1 MSGVF
6 GCWRIDGRP
15 LDPQILRHCLIQISP
30 QGSQRIY
37 SWTDGAVAL
46 GCKEP
51 PRSVELNDACG
62 ATHETACVFDGRLDN
77 RDDLIRS
84 LAGYP
89 RVAAAC
95 HDRELVLAAYQQFGE
110 RFVEHLDGDFV
121 VALFDC
127 AAKRLLIGRDRLG
140 LRPLCYARSENAFLF
155 ASEAKALLAFPGI
168 SAEVDEIML
177 ADSVLY
183 YQAADSETRT
193 FFAGIHSLPPG
204 HQLTVTPD
212 AMTARRYFEFD
223 TTRQI
228 RLPTFDSYAGAFHEV
243 FVAAVA
249 RRLRCARPV
258 AISVSGGLDSAYI
271 FSVAHRALRDGKAAC
286 PAVEGFNYAGIP
298 GAASEEERFVAAL
311 EEATGARIHRVPQR
325 SGFIECAGDEVW
337 QSESPIVE
345 GLSSQAQALL
355 GRIREVGAGR
365 FMTGHWGDQLL
376 FDSDYLVDLVRSGGW
391 AAAGRHSRGWRVGVS
406 ELTGRLVKD
415 SAARYLPARLLNSAR
430 RIRQRQGGVWDAPWF
445 TPRFRKVLRERA
457 SCSSGEHRRGTSHA
471 RAIHRQ
477 SRLGY
482 HVRCMEWNTR
492 VAAMHGLDV
501 AFPYLDRDLIQFLMN
516 IPGEIQSHDGVP
528 RGLMRRAM
536 RGVVPDVIVDRR
548 SKGEFTHLINKSID
562 EDFAAIAEL
571 LGPSALSVQRG
582 FLDGPVLWKLLPE
595 WRHSIR
601 GAQDAVLSNRVID
614 LCGLEMLL
622 RRFFWNS
629 AAAPSR
635 LEAGVATC

>member
-6 GCWRIDGRP
+6 GCWRTDGRP

-30 QGSQRIY
+30 QGAQRIF

-46 GCKEP
+46 GSKEP
-51 PRSVELNDACG
+51 SSSFDQDDG
-62 ATHETACVFDGRLDN
+62 SGDTACVFDGRLDN
-77 RDDLIRS
+77 RGDLIRS
-84 LAGYP
+84 LAAYP
-89 RVAAAC
+89 RVAPDCA
-95 HDRELVLAAYQQFGE
+95 DRELVAAAYQRFGE

-121 VALFDC
+121 VALFDR

-140 LRPLCYARSENAFLF
+140 LRPLSYTRSNNAFLF

-168 SAEVDEIML
+168 RAEVDEIML

-183 YQAADSETRT
+183 YQAADSQTRT
-193 FFAGIHSLPPG
+193 LFAGIQSLPPG
-204 HQLTVTPD
+204 HQLTVTRD
-212 AMTARRYFEFD
+212 TMTVRRYFDFD

-243 FVAAVA
+243 FVTAVT
-249 RRLRCARPV
+249 RRLRSARPV

-271 FSVAHRALRDGKAAC
+271 FSVAHRALREGKVDC
-286 PAVEGFNYAGIP
+286 PAVEGFNYAGIS
-298 GAASEEERFVAAL
+298 GAPSEEERFVAAL

-345 GLSSQAQALL
+345 GLSSQAQAVL

-365 FMTGHWGDQLL
+365 FITGHWGDQLL

-391 AAAGRHSRGWRVGVS
+391 AAARRHSRGWRVGVS
-406 ELTGRLVKD
+406 ELTARLAKD
-415 SAARYLPARLLNSAR
+415 SAARYLPTRLLTSAR
-430 RIRQRQGGVWDAPWF
+430 RIRQRQGGAWDAPWF
-445 TPRFRKVLRERA
+445 TPRFRQILRERG
-457 SCSSGEHRRGTSHA
+457 SSIDGENRRGTSHA

-482 HVRCMEWNTR
+482 HVRCMEWNTKI
-492 VAAMHGLDV
+492 AAMHDLDV
-501 AFPYLDRDLIQFLMN
+501 AFPYLDRDLIQFLMG

-548 SKGEFTHLINKSID
+548 GKGEFTHLINKSID
-562 EDFAAIAEL
+562 DDFAAIAEL

-582 FLDGPVLWKLLPE
+582 LVDGAVLWKLLPE
-595 WRHSIR
+595 WRQSIR
-601 GAQDAVLSNRVID
+601 VAEDAVLSNRVID

-622 RRFFWNS
+622 RRFFRN
-629 AAAPSR
+629 AVQAPSA